1 MGRTRQN
8 RQQLVAGI
16 RHKEKGHAMN
26 QHENKPMKAHD
37 SWADYYDCVYKLTQ
51 GEASQQF
58 TDQTLRVIR
67 RLAAPPARVVDFGA
81 GTGRLAIPL
90 ARAGYTVAAVDASA
104 QMCRVLRV
112 KAAAGVEGA
121 VVNHCTSCETNP
133 GAMAQQAGVKVAVVN
148 QTICRPVKKS
158 GFDLGVCVFTVLNY
172 LFDDLDLRQFVHA
185 AAHVIR
191 VDGKLLVS
199 FVEDMRPMQQS
210 LNGQHTNESWDR
222 ECSVVRNINVLQL
235 EHTLYEYHEQTKL
248 AGERVKTEG
257 KPRLPLSAVA

>member
-1 MGRTRQN
+1 
-8 RQQLVAGI
+8 
-16 RHKEKGHAMN
+16 MN

-37 SWADYYDCVYKLTQ
+37 SWADYCDCVYKLTQ
-51 GEASQQF
+51 GEAYQQF

-67 RLAAPPARVVDFGA
+67 QLAAPPARVVDFGA
-81 GTGRLAIPL
+81 GIGRLAIPL

-104 QMCRVLRV
+104 QMCRVLRA
-112 KAAAGVEGA
+112 KAAVGVERA

-133 GAMAQQAGVKVAVVN
+133 GAMAQRARVKVAVVN

-172 LFDDLDLRQFVHA
+172 LLDDLDLRRFACA
-185 AAHVIR
+185 AARVIR

-248 AGERVKTEG
+248 TKRSEEFPYEDRF
-257 KPRLPLSAVA
+257 PLRE